1 MVNTIR
7 DGSVTLPKLSAESEL
22 MPEIIELDGRI
33 YAPAEQLSVPE
44 TCAATTRFQ
53 PTLTLKDDDLF
64 LITDTLGNINGCVGE
79 DSNTSLGLFCRDTR
93 FLSLLALQIEKRTP
107 VLLSSTAQKG
117 FALSVL
123 CANPYIENC
132 LPAEVIG
139 IQREL
144 VLNGGLFEE
153 LTITNY
159 SREPVAF
166 ELRLTFGADFAD
178 LFQIR
183 GFTRENQGQLMQQ
196 IKSLPDG
203 ELAASPESAT
213 EPLLDNGELS
223 LAYQALDGV
232 LVESR
237 LQFSYHQP
245 DRFEGFTAIWQLA
258 LASHET
264 QQLGYRL
271 QPMINNRQASM
282 VSAPMTLRQAIA
294 AESME
299 KQDWCASVTQIRSDN
314 RAFNEVIERAE
325 QDIYLLRQT
334 FGKDKVLAAGIPW
347 FSTLFGRDSIIAAA
361 QTLILDPRIARQTLV
376 SLAQYQG
383 QVDDEWR
390 EEQPG
395 KILHELRLGEMARC
409 GEVPHTPYY
418 GTVDATPLWLML
430 YAEYY
435 AWTHDR
441 ETLEHL
447 WGNAL
452 AAMEWIDRNCHET
465 GYLSY
470 MRRSSK
476 GLRNQGWKD
485 SEDCIV
491 NRKGEL
497 AEGSIALSEVQGYV
511 YAAKVRLSEIAR
523 LKKRLDLADRWLE
536 EAKDLQARFNR
547 DFWVED
553 QGYCAMALDGDGKVV
568 DGISSNPGHCLGL
581 GILYPDKARSVAERL
596 RAPDMFNG
604 WGIRTLSSLSPAYNP
619 MGYHIGS
626 IWPHDNGLIAAGLR
640 SIGLVEQALEVA
652 QGIIDMT
659 LQQPYQRPPELFCG
673 YERAADSSPVRYPVA
688 CSPQAWATGAIFQFL
703 QIMVNLMPDAPSN
716 QLRVIDPTLPPSVG
730 RLSLHNLRIGETVL
744 DLDFERSGG
753 TTACRVTR
761 KRGNLRVII
770 EA

>member
-1 MVNTIR
+1 
-7 DGSVTLPKLSAESEL
+7 
-22 MPEIIELDGRI
+22 MPDIVELDGRTFV
-33 YAPAEQLSVPE
+33 PAEQLTLPE
-44 TCAATTRFQ
+44 ACASTKRFQ

-64 LITDTLGNINGCVGE
+64 LITDTLGNINGCIEE
-79 DSNTSLGLFCRDTR
+79 DNNSLGLFCRDTR
-93 FLSLLALQIEKRTP
+93 FLSLLELQIQGRTP
-107 VLLSSTAQKG
+107 ILLSSTAQKG
-117 FALSVL
+117 YALSVL
-123 CANPYIENC
+123 CANPYVENY
-132 LPAEVIG
+132 LPAEVISV
-139 IQREL
+139 QREF

-159 SREPVAF
+159 SREP
-166 ELRLTFGADFAD
+166 LTFEISLSFAADFAD

-183 GFTRENQGQLMQQ
+183 GFTREHQGRLMQQ
-196 IKSLPDG
+196 VIDAESKRLSQESVPD
-203 ELAASPESAT
+203 
-213 EPLLDNGELS
+213 GELS
-223 LAYQALDGV
+223 LAYQGLDGA

-237 LQFSYHQP
+237 IQFLHHQP
-245 DRFEGFTAIWQLA
+245 DRFKGSTAIWQLS
-258 LASHET
+258 LESHQS

-271 QPMINNRQASM
+271 QPMIDSRPASV
-282 VSAPMTLRQAIA
+282 VSAPMTLKQATA

-299 KQDWCASVTQIRSDN
+299 KQDWCDSVTQIRSDN

-361 QTLILDPRIARQTLV
+361 QTLILDPRIARQTLT
-376 SLAQYQG
+376 SLSQYQG
-383 QVDDEWR
+383 KADNDWR

-418 GTVDATPLWLML
+418 GTVDATPLWIML
-430 YAEYY
+430 YADYY
-435 AWTHDR
+435 FWTNDR
-441 ETLEHL
+441 ETLENL
-447 WGNAL
+447 WENAL
-452 AAMEWIDRNCHET
+452 AAMEWIDRNCKAT
-465 GYLSY
+465 GYLTY
-470 MRRSSK
+470 YRQSSR

-491 NRKGEL
+491 NRQGEL

-523 LKKRLDLADRWLE
+523 LKKRLDLADRWQE

-553 QGYCAMALDGDGKVV
+553 QGYCAIALDGEGKSV
-568 DGISSNPGHCLGL
+568 DGISSNPGHCLSL
-581 GILYPDKARSVAERL
+581 GILDPEKALSVAERL

-626 IWPHDNGLIAAGLR
+626 VWPHDNAMIAAGLR
-640 SIGLVEQALEVA
+640 SLGLIEQALEVA

-673 YERAADSSPVRYPVA
+673 YERTPDSSPVRYPVA
-688 CSPQAWATGAIFQFL
+688 CSPQAWASGAIFQFL
-703 QIMVNLMPDAPSN
+703 QIMVNLVPDATSN
-716 QLRVIDPTLPPSVG
+716 YLRVVDPTLPPSVG
-730 RLSLHNLRIGETVL
+730 RLSVHNLRIGETIL
-744 DLDFERSGG
+744 DLDFERSGE

>member
-1 MVNTIR
+1 
-7 DGSVTLPKLSAESEL
+7 
-22 MPEIIELDGRI
+22 MPDIIELDGRTFI
-33 YAPAEQLSVPE
+33 PAEQLTLPE
-44 TCAATTRFQ
+44 SCTVTSRFQ
-53 PTLTLKDDDLF
+53 STLTLKDDDLF
-64 LITDTLGNINGCVGE
+64 LITDTLGNINGCVE
-79 DSNTSLGLFCRDTR
+79 ENNNNSLGLFCRDTR
-93 FLSLLALQIEKRTP
+93 FLSSLELQIEKRTP

-123 CANPYIENC
+123 CANPYVENC
-132 LPAEVIG
+132 LPAEVIS
-139 IQREL
+139 IQREF

-153 LTITNY
+153 LTVTNY
-159 SREPVAF
+159 SRESLDF
-166 ELRLTFGADFAD
+166 EVSLTFAADFAD
-178 LFQIR
+178 LFEIR
-183 GFTRENQGQLMQQ
+183 GFTRERQGRLMQQ
-196 IKSLPDG
+196 VKANTDITDFADPNGASLNRLSLQDLFLETG
-203 ELAASPESAT
+203 EV
-213 EPLLDNGELS
+213 S
-223 LAYQALDGV
+223 LAYQGLDGAI
-232 LVESR
+232 VESR
-237 LQFSYHQP
+237 IQFSHRKP
-245 DRFEGFTAIWQLA
+245 DRVEGFTAIWQLS
-258 LASHET
+258 LGSHET

-271 QPMINNRQASM
+271 QPMLNSRPASM

-299 KQDWCASVTQIRSDN
+299 KQDWCSSVTQIRSDN
-314 RAFNEVIERAE
+314 RAFNEAIERAE

-361 QTLILDPRIARQTLV
+361 QTLILDPRIARQTLA

-383 QVDDEWR
+383 KVDDEWR

-447 WGNAL
+447 WENAI
-452 AAMEWIDRNCHET
+452 AAMEWIDRNCRET
-465 GYLSY
+465 GYLTY
-470 MRRSSK
+470 YRKSSK

-491 NRKGEL
+491 NRNGEL

-511 YAAKVRLSEIAR
+511 YAAKMRLSEIAR
-523 LKKRLDLADRWLE
+523 LKKRLDLADRWQE
-536 EAKDLQARFNR
+536 EAKGLQTRFNR

-553 QGYCAMALDGDGKVV
+553 QGYCAMALDGEGKAV
-568 DGISSNPGHCLGL
+568 DGIGSNPGHCLGL
-581 GILYPDKARSVAERL
+581 GILYPEKARSVAERL

-626 IWPHDNGLIAAGLR
+626 VWPHDNGLIAAGLR
-640 SIGLVEQALEVA
+640 SLGSVEQALEVA

-673 YERAADSSPVRYPVA
+673 YERTADSSPVRYPVA

-703 QIMVNLMPDAPSN
+703 QIMVNLVPDAPGN
-716 QLRVIDPTLPPSVG
+716 CLRVIDPALPPSVG

-744 DLDFERSGG
+744 DLDFERLGS

>member
-1 MVNTIR
+1 MCI
-7 DGSVTLPKLSAESEL
+7 LPTTPPHAEFGI
-22 MPEIIELDGRI
+22 MPDIVELDGRTFI
-33 YAPAEQLSVPE
+33 PAEQNSLPE
-44 TCAATTRFQ
+44 ACAATRRFQ
-53 PTLTLKDDDLF
+53 PTLTLKDNDLF
-64 LITDTLGNINGCVGE
+64 LITDTLGNIDGCVEE
-79 DSNTSLGLFCRDTR
+79 DHNSLGLFCRDTR
-93 FLSLLALQIEKRTP
+93 FLSLLQLQIEKRTP

-123 CANPYIENC
+123 CANPHVEDR

-139 IQREL
+139 IQREI

-153 LTITNY
+153 LTVTNY
-159 SREPVAF
+159 SREPISF
-166 ELRLTFGADFAD
+166 EISISFAADFAD

-183 GFTRENQGQLMQQ
+183 GFTREHQGRLMQQ
-196 IKSLPDG
+196 VSNLDSN
-203 ELAASPESAT
+203 LDSASVSDAAT
-213 EPLLDNGELS
+213 KIGELS
-223 LAYQALDGV
+223 LAYQGLDGA

-237 LQFSYHQP
+237 VQFHHRQP
-245 DRFEGFTAIWQLA
+245 SRIERFTAIWQLS

-271 QPMINNRQASM
+271 QPLINSHSASI

-299 KQDWCASVTQIRSDN
+299 KQDWCDSVTRIRSDN

-325 QDIYLLRQT
+325 QDIYLLRQSFDT
-334 FGKDKVLAAGIPW
+334 GKDSQDKVLAAGIPW
-347 FSTLFGRDSIIAAA
+347 FSTLFGRDSIIAAM
-361 QTLILDPRIARQTLV
+361 QTLILDPRIARQTLT

-383 QVDDEWR
+383 KVDDEWR

-418 GTVDATPLWLML
+418 GTVDATPLWIML
-430 YAEYY
+430 YADYY
-435 AWTHDR
+435 FWTHDR
-441 ETLEHL
+441 ETLEGL
-447 WGNAL
+447 WENAL
-452 AAMEWIDRNCHET
+452 AAMAWIDRSCKET
-465 GYLSY
+465 GYLTY
-470 MRRSSK
+470 ERRSSK

-491 NRKGEL
+491 NRNGEL

-511 YAAKVRLSEIAR
+511 YAAKIRLSEIAR
-523 LKKRLDLADRWLE
+523 LKKRLDLADRWQD
-536 EAKDLQARFNR
+536 EAKDLQTRFNR

-553 QGYCAMALDGDGKVV
+553 QGYCAIALDGDGKPV
-568 DGISSNPGHCLGL
+568 DGISSNPGHCLSL
-581 GILYPDKARSVAERL
+581 GILYPEKARSVAERL

-626 IWPHDNGLIAAGLR
+626 IWPHDNGMIAAGLR
-640 SIGLVEQALEVA
+640 SLGLIEQALEVA

-673 YERAADSSPVRYPVA
+673 FERTSDGSPVRYPVA

-703 QIMVNLMPDAPSN
+703 QIMVNLVPDAPSN
-716 QLRVIDPTLPPSVG
+716 CLRVVDPALPPSVS

-744 DLDFERSGG
+744 DLDFERSGD

>member
-1 MVNTIR
+1 
-7 DGSVTLPKLSAESEL
+7 
-22 MPEIIELDGRI
+22 MPDIVELDGRTFV
-33 YAPAEQLSVPE
+33 PAEQLSLPQA
-44 TCAATTRFQ
+44 CTTPGRFQ

-64 LITDTLGNINGCVGE
+64 LITDTLGNINGCLEE
-79 DSNTSLGLFCRDTR
+79 DSNSSLGLFCRDTR
-93 FLSLLALQIEKRTP
+93 FLSLLDLQIEKRTP

-123 CANPYIENC
+123 CANPYIENR
-132 LPAEVIG
+132 LLAEVIG
-139 IQREL
+139 IQREI

-159 SREPVAF
+159 SREPVTF
-166 ELRLTFGADFAD
+166 EISLSFAADFAD

-183 GFTRENQGQLMQQ
+183 GFTREHQGRLMRQ
-196 IKSLPDG
+196 IKPG
-203 ELAASPESAT
+203 EDMNSSMQELMLQT
-213 EPLLDNGELS
+213 GELS
-223 LAYQALDGV
+223 LAYQGLDGA

-237 LQFSYHQP
+237 IQFSYRQP
-245 DRFEGFTAIWQLA
+245 DRFDGFTAIWELE
-258 LASHET
+258 LESHET

-271 QPMINNRQASM
+271 QPMINSRPASM

-334 FGKDKVLAAGIPW
+334 FGRDSKDKVLAAGIPW
-347 FSTLFGRDSIIAAA
+347 FSTLFGRDSIISAA

-376 SLAQYQG
+376 SLAHYQG
-383 QVDDEWR
+383 KVDDEWR

-418 GTVDATPLWLML
+418 GTVDATALWIML
-430 YAEYY
+430 YADYY

-447 WGNAL
+447 WDNAL
-452 AAMEWIDRNCHET
+452 AAMDWIDRNCRQT
-465 GYLSY
+465 GYLTY
-470 MRRSSK
+470 YRKSSK

-497 AEGSIALSEVQGYV
+497 AEGAIALSEVQGYV
-511 YAAKVRLSEIAR
+511 YAAKMRLSEIAR
-523 LKKRLDLADRWLE
+523 LKKRLDLADRWQE
-536 EAKDLQARFNR
+536 EAKDLQVRFNR

-553 QGYCAMALDGDGKVV
+553 QGYCAMALDGDGRPV
-568 DGISSNPGHCLGL
+568 DGIGSNPGHCLEL
-581 GILYPDKARSVAERL
+581 GILYPEKARSVAERL

-626 IWPHDNGLIAAGLR
+626 VWPHDNAMIAAGLR
-640 SIGLVEQALEVA
+640 SLDLVDQALEVA

-673 YERAADSSPVRYPVA
+673 FERMPDSSPVRYPVA

-703 QIMVNLMPDAPSN
+703 QIMVNLKPDAPSN
-716 QLRVIDPTLPPSVG
+716 CLRVVDPTLPPSVSQ
-730 RLSLHNLRIGETVL
+730 LSLHNLRIGETVL
-744 DLDFERSGG
+744 DLDFERSGS